1 MNRIILTPLPNTGL
15 SVRTVESETDQLIM
29 EGVRRGFYEGELEID
44 GVIRETFSVMV
55 DGDITKNITLTPSP
69 VFTWR
74 QSSTIETIPFTTT
87 RKNDDTL
94 DLDTEV
100 VQTEGVDGQVRVT
113 IESEYVNGEPTG
125 KERELYRETV
135 KAMVPQVIRV
145 GTKRTTRLT
154 HKVVSGDTLW
164 SISRKYGV
172 AIDLLRT
179 WNDLKTDTLSIGQIL
194 YVEGG

>member
-1 MNRIILTPLPNTGL
+1 MNRIILTPLPNAGL

-29 EGVRRGFYEGELEID
+29 KGVRRGFYEGELEVD

-55 DGDITKNITLTPSP
+55 DGDITKDITLTPAP
-69 VFTWR
+69 VVSFR
-74 QSSTIETIPFTTT
+74 QSSTIEAILFTTT
-87 RKNDDTL
+87 RKDDDTL
-94 DLDTEV
+94 DLGTEV

-135 KAMVPQVIRV
+135 TVMVPQVIRV

-154 HKVVSGDTLW
+154 HTVVAGDTLW

-179 WNDLKTDTLSIGQIL
+179 WNGLKTDTLSIGQIL
-194 YVEGG
+194 YVEGE